1 MISYAPFWE
10 TLKRKQISQY
20 QLIRDYSFSTGTL
33 DTLRKNNS
41 ITMNTLHDICQMLHC
56 NITDVVE
63 SVEDKKE

>member
-41 ITMNTLHDICQMLHC
+41 ITMNTLHDICQMLQC
-56 NITDVVE
+56 NIT
-63 SVEDKKE
+63 